1 MRSAVAAM
9 VKREVGWERGRPRR
23 YLLGGVWGWGA
34 DGGYMHGRFR
44 IGYMHGRFQSAVSK
58 WYVQYARR

>member
-1 MRSAVAAM
+1 M
-9 VKREVGWERGRPRR
+9 VKRKVGWSEAGHEGISW
-23 YLLGGVWGWGA
+23 GGGGGGGG

-44 IGYMHGRFQSAVSK
+44 IGYMHGRFQWAVSK